1 MIILA
6 LKIYNNFRREAL
18 ELRTSEIFGIT
29 SELFE
34 QSLDMIGSSRKY
46 PENLRIYISHFW
58 LKINWHVQDYPHL
71 ELRSYTT
78 YLLYVHVC

>member
-1 MIILA
+1 MIIISP
-6 LKIYNNFRREAL
+6 KIYNNFRREAL
-18 ELRTSEIFGIT
+18 ELRTSENFGMT

-34 QSLDMIGSSRKY
+34 KSLDLGSSRKY
-46 PENLRIYISHFW
+46 AENLRIYISHLW
-58 LKINWHVQDYPHL
+58 LKINWHVQDYSHL